1 MAKYSSRVFFGVCL
15 VALLLLAVLW
25 CLPCAKTVFG
35 THMRVEHFQDAK
47 DKEEEDAAIADLT
60 GVNISSAS
68 DADSKNF
75 SPSSNNLEG
84 MNLPSDP
91 AGMQQFMSQIL
102 LQAQATGTPQAQ
114 TIAELKLAFT
124 GQGIPPGVVDAA
136 MDQALASIGGS
147 NSKPTLQQ
155 CQKYYACQCL
165 TDLVLVP
172 PGMAVNAPTDKA
184 KI

>member
-1 MAKYSSRVFFGVCL
+1 MAKYSPRVFFGVCL
-15 VALLLLAVLW
+15 VALLLLVVLW
-25 CLPCAKTVFG
+25 CLPCATTVLG
-35 THMRVEHFQDAK
+35 KKMPKEHFQDTK
-47 DKEEEDAAIADLT
+47 DESPSPDLT
-60 GVNISSAS
+60 GVNITSAS
-68 DADSKNF
+68 DADAADYTP
-75 SPSSNNLEG
+75 PSSNLDG

-136 MDQALASIGGS
+136 MEQELASIGGS